1 MTIEEYA
8 RAIAEAVLHVCE
20 QCGLD
25 DLDADDVRESLSD
38 IIASV
43 PAPDV
48 QALRGQIESEVWE
61 ARKRVEAALSAEIVE
76 LRAQIDAAR
85 ADEREGWLELLERLE
100 VYAAQYN
107 EGGIRKHNRS
117 PRLARGPLFDAM
129 KRICAEIRARSGARG
144 V

>member
-1 MTIEEYA
+1 MIRGEAVRLA
-8 RAIAEAVLHVCE
+8 RAVSRECYRRWRVSENWEAV
-20 QCGLD
+20 
-25 DLDADDVRESLSD
+25 D
-38 IIASV
+38 IDSIVDEFLAEP

-85 ADEREGWLELLERLE
+85 AEEREACAQLCEE
-100 VYAAQYN
+100 VAFN
-107 EGGIRKHNRS
+107 RDEGSNGG
-117 PRLARGPLFDAM
+117 ARN
-129 KRICAEIRARSGARG
+129 CAWEIRARSGARG